1 MTSELITLV
10 ERLHRRFL
18 DLVRL
23 ELQKNGIRD
32 INAVQAL
39 VLTNIG
45 EDEVLVRDLIE
56 RGYYLGQNV
65 NYSIRKLVDY
75 GYLEQQ
81 RDEHDKRSVRVCLTD
96 QGKAILPL
104 VSTAVAIGNPEGD
117 GAQAS
122 AISSED
128 MTDLCA
134 KLRMIERGWSEQVQ
148 YGYRKF

>member
-1 MTSELITLV
+1 MNNELITLV

-39 VLTNIG
+39 VLSNIG
-45 EDEVLVRDLIE
+45 EEEVLVRDLIE

-75 GYLEQQ
+75 GYLDQN
-81 RDEHDKRSVRVCLTD
+81 RDEHDKRSVRVSITEL
-96 QGKAILPL
+96 GLSILPMIDIA
-104 VSTAVAIGNPEGD
+104 VSVK
-117 GAQAS
+117 GAD
-122 AISSED
+122 ED
-128 MTDLCA
+128 ENAFNEDELKDLCN
-134 KLRMIERGWSEQVQ
+134 KLKRIERNWSEHVQ

>member
-1 MTSELITLV
+1 MTNELITLV

-23 ELQKNGIRD
+23 ELQNNGIRD

-45 EDEVLVRDLIE
+45 EGEVLVRDLIE

-81 RDEHDKRSVRVCLTD
+81 RDEHDKRSVRVKVTD
-96 QGKAILPL
+96 QGKEILPL
-104 VSTAVAIGNPEGD
+104 VEKAVTVGQHDDEANDNSMTEGEM
-117 GAQAS
+117 A
-122 AISSED
+122 
-128 MTDLCA
+128 DLCS
-134 KLRMIERGWSEQVQ
+134 KLKLIERGWSEQVQ
-148 YGYRKF
+148 YGYRRF